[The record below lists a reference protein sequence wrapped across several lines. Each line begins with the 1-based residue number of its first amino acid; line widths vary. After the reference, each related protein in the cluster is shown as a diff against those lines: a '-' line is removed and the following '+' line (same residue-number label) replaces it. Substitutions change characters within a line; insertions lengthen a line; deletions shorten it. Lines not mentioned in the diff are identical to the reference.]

1 MGMRFLG
8 VVLTL
13 GMLLITVAGQ
23 QNLRAPA
30 KKAADKESAE
40 PAADCASPPHAHFFY
55 DMRLAHVEVTS
66 SDDCGF
72 NYTDLET
79 NTTGMDNHFQF
90 SDGFM
95 VVRAAGQKADPQ
107 LIRSDVL
114 PRKAIYR
121 GMRGIAIYCH
131 ECKTVTLLKV
141 VKE

>member
-1 MGMRFLG
+1 MKFLG
-8 VVLTL
+8 IVLTL

-30 KKAADKESAE
+30 KKAADRESAE
-40 PAADCASPPHAHFFY
+40 PAINCSFSPHAHFFY

-66 SDDCGF
+66 TDDCGF

-79 NTTGMDNHFQF
+79 NTTGPDNHFQF

-95 VVRAAGQKADPQ
+95 VVRAASQKADAQ

-114 PRKAIYR
+114 PRKSIR
-121 GMRGIAIYCH
+121 PGMRAIAIYCN
-131 ECKTVTLLKV
+131 ECQTVTMLKV